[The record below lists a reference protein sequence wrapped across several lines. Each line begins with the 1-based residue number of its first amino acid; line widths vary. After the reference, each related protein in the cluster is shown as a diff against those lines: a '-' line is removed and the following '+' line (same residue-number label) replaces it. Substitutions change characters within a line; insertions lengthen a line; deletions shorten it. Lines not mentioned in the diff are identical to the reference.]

1 MLWVFC
7 FNEAMRLPTAK
18 ATPWIIACGVLL
30 LVCLAEF
37 VPDWAPGLNLARR
50 LEWMSYDWRVR
61 IAAHDTSAI
70 ATNLG
75 AVFISDDSIG
85 VLSEGTL
92 GFSYGLY
99 WPRHLYG
106 RVVRELATQGATVV
120 GFDIAFGDLRPDH
133 ADILT
138 LHNERFGS
146 DAFFAREMGK
156 AGNVVLAAVREFV
169 PADIF
174 RKEAAALGDISTVV
188 DEDGILRRVRAWADY
203 RIWHPAIRE
212 AAHLEGVDLSR
223 VTVDERGACQCVMHG
238 TNAPLPFRLVVD
250 ARNQF
255 NVTNFIQTVLQKE
268 APAGLPEHALA
279 FEDVRVWNMGLV
291 LAARGLGLDLEH
303 ATVDRSRGCIVINGP
318 AGASRVIPVDSQ
330 GRFLIDWAMPAR
342 DNRLT
347 TAAFEELLAR
357 DILRENG
364 LTNETPDLFRNKLV
378 MVGSTATGKDLRDQ
392 VATSLEPDTFGVSQ
406 HWNVANMIL
415 MNRFIQTPHRVWTLC
430 LLITLGAIATWLNT
444 RASVLW
450 ASWWVLSLMGGW
462 VLLTIWLFTRSRL
475 WMPMVLPVGGA
486 LLLTHLAMITYR
498 VIFEQQERRRVRGV
512 FARLV
517 SPDVV
522 NVLLKEEHLSLGGA
536 RRNLTVYFAD
546 VRGFTELTDI
556 SQDKAEEY
564 ARQQGLGKVAMERVY
579 DDQAREVLSTVNE
592 YLGAVA
598 GIVKK
603 HNGTLDKY
611 IGDCVMAFWGAPT
624 PNEQHALCCVR
635 AAIDAQRA
643 IQKLNQDREAENQ
656 RRELENQERAR
667 AGQPALALLPLLS
680 MGTGINTGMVTVG
693 LMGSDAH
700 ILNYTIFGR
709 EVNLAS
715 RLEGVSGR
723 GRIIIGENTF
733 HEIQRDDPVLA
744 ATCRELEPVTVKGIR
759 RPVRIF
765 EVPWK

>member
-7 FNEAMRLPTAK
+7 FTETMRLPTAK
-18 ATPWIIACGVLL
+18 ATPWILAMGVLL

-37 VPDWAPGLNLARR
+37 VPDWAPALNLVRR
-50 LEWMSYDWRVR
+50 LEWMTYDGRVR
-61 IAAHDTSAI
+61 MASHDASAV

-106 RVVRELATQGATVV
+106 RVVRELATQGATAV

-138 LHNERFGS
+138 LKNERFGS
-146 DAFFAREMGK
+146 DAFFAHQMGK
-156 AGNVVLAAVREFV
+156 ASNVVLAAVREFV
-169 PADIF
+169 PADVF

-188 DEDGILRRVRAWADY
+188 DEDGILRRVRAYADY
-203 RIWHPAIRE
+203 RIWHPVIRE

-223 VTVDERGACQCVMHG
+223 VSLDDRGAFQCLARG
-238 TNAPLPFRLVVD
+238 TNAPLPFKLVVD
-250 ARNQF
+250 AQNQF
-255 NVTNFIQTVLQKE
+255 NVAHFIQTVLQKE
-268 APAGLPEHALA
+268 APGGLPERAPA
-279 FEDVRVWNMGLV
+279 YEDVRVWNMGLV
-291 LAARGLGLDLEH
+291 LAARGLGLDLAH
-303 ATVDRSRGCIVINGP
+303 AIVDRARSRIELHGA
-318 AGASRVIPVDSQ
+318 AGMSRFIPVDSQ
-330 GRFLIDWAMPAR
+330 GRFLIDWAMPTT
-342 DNRLT
+342 DTRLT
-347 TAAFEELLAR
+347 VAAFEELLAR

-364 LTNETPDLFRNKLV
+364 LTNETPDLFKGRLV
-378 MVGSTATGKDLRDQ
+378 VVGSTATGKDLRDQ
-392 VATSLEPDTFGVSQ
+392 VATSLEPDTFGMSQ

-430 LLITLGAIATWLNT
+430 LLITLGAIVTWLNT
-444 RASVLW
+444 RSSVLW
-450 ASWWVLSLMGGW
+450 ASWWVACLAAGW
-462 VLLTIWLFTRSRL
+462 ILLAIWLFTRFKL
-475 WMPMVLPVGGA
+475 WMPIVLPVGGA
-486 LLLTHLAMITYR
+486 LLMTHLAMITHR
-498 VIFEQQERRRVRGV
+498 VIFEQQERRRVKGV

-522 NVLLKEEHLSLGGA
+522 NVLLKEEHLALGGA
-536 RRNLTVYFAD
+536 RRHLTVYFAD
-546 VRGFTELTDI
+546 VRGFTELTDV
-556 SQDKAEEY
+556 SQDKAEEH
-564 ARQQGLGKVAMERVY
+564 ARQQGLEKVEIERYY
-579 DDQAREVLSTVNE
+579 DDQAREVLRTVNE

-598 GIVKK
+598 EIVKK
-603 HNGTLDKY
+603 HKGTLDKY

-624 PNEQHALCCVR
+624 PNDQHALCCVR

-643 IQKLNQDREAENQ
+643 IQQLNQEREVENQ
-656 RRELENQERAR
+656 RRDQENQVRAR
-667 AGQPALALLPLLS
+667 TNQPALSLLPLLS

-715 RLEGVSGR
+715 RLEGVSGH

-733 HEIQRDDPVLA
+733 REIQRDDPVLA
-744 ATCRELEPVTVKGIR
+744 ATCRELDPVTVKGIR
-759 RPVRIF
+759 RSVRIF